1 MSKPTLTPSQTT
13 SVITLPITGTTAVAS
28 ITTPLGMY
36 SGETDFLSGAYDQ
49 VAYTYKKLGGDIL
62 DIELTEHSF
71 LKDQESAVKA
81 ILLLKEFGVS
91 FSLDDFGTGYNMWG
105 TITVYGV
112 KQ

>member
-49 VAYTYKKLGGDIL
+49 VA
-62 DIELTEHSF
+62 
-71 LKDQESAVKA
+71 
-81 ILLLKEFGVS
+81 
-91 FSLDDFGTGYNMWG
+91 
-105 TITVYGV
+105 
-112 KQ
+112 